1 MPEKCVLDVH
11 DRPAPGPWL
20 LFSLQHLFAMFGAT
34 VLVPFLTGLSPAVA
48 LVSSGLG
55 TLLYIVFTKGKIP
68 VYLGS
73 SFAFIGP
80 ILAAKTMGGLDGALI
95 GCAVAG
101 LVYVVVAALI
111 ARYGVNWLLR
121 LLPPVVIGP
130 VIMVIGLGLAGI
142 AVKMATGQ
150 AAGGPYSMS
159 QFVVALSALV
169 VAIVF
174 AAFMRGIFGLIPIL
188 FGVLGGYLVAI
199 PFGLVDLAK
208 VAQAPLFTV
217 PDFMIP
223 GVTVSPTLSLTII
236 LMVAP
241 VALVTIAEHIGDQTV
256 ISKVTGRNF
265 LVDPGLHRSLAGDG
279 LATTLAALIGGPPNT
294 TYGENIGVVA
304 ITRVFSV
311 FVTGGAAVLA
321 VLFGFVGVIAAFI
334 QSIPTAV
341 MGGVC
346 IMLFGVIAASGMR
359 LMIDRRVNFAEK
371 RNLIIAS
378 VILVI
383 GIGGAVIHVTDTVE
397 VSSMA
402 LAAVAGIVLNLVMPG
417 RDKAISADTLF
428 ASADA
433 PAELRAAAE

>member
-11 DRPAPGPWL
+11 ERPAPGPWL

-34 VLVPFLTGLSPAVA
+34 VLVPFLTGLNPAVA

-55 TLLYIVFTKGKIP
+55 TLLYIVITKGKIP
-68 VYLGS
+68 IYLGS

-80 ILAAKTMGGLDGALI
+80 ILAAKTIGGLDGALI

-101 LVYVVVAALI
+101 LVYVAVSALI
-111 ARYGVNWLLR
+111 AKFGVRWLLR

-130 VIMVIGLGLAGI
+130 VIMVIGLGLAPI
-142 AVKMATGQ
+142 AIKMATGQ
-150 AAGGPYSMS
+150 AAGGPYSS
-159 QFVVALSALV
+159 EQFVVALSALGIAV
-169 VAIVF
+169 VF
-174 AAFMRGIFGLIPIL
+174 ATFMRGIFGLIPIL

-208 VAQAPLFTV
+208 VASAPLFIV

-223 GVTVSPTLSLTII
+223 GVTVSPTISLAII

-265 LVDPGLHRSLAGDG
+265 LVDPGLHRSLLGDG
-279 LATTLAALIGGPPNT
+279 LATSLAAMIGGPPNT

-311 FVTGGAAVLA
+311 YVTGGAAVLA
-321 VLFGFVGVIAAFI
+321 VLFGFVGTISAFI

-346 IMLFGVIAASGMR
+346 IMLFGIIAASGMR

-383 GIGGAVIHVTDTVE
+383 GVGGAVIHVTNTVE

-402 LAAVAGIVLNLVMPG
+402 LAAIAGIILNVVMPG
-417 RDKAISADTLF
+417 RENEESGETAFVA
-428 ASADA
+428 AEPEAA
-433 PAELRAAAE
+433 PAE